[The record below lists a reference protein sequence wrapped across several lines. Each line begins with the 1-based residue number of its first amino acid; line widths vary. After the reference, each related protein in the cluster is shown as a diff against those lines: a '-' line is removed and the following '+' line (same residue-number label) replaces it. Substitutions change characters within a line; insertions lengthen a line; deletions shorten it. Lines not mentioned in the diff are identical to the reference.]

1 MVKMCHNLMHLT
13 KYKS

>member
-1 MVKMCHNLMHLT
+1 MYYNPMHLT